1 MLHYYEGIIKFKFF
15 DFDNILLCEK
25 SYENILVYRISHK
38 TLIGAKPLHISFNKI
53 HRFIS
58 VYDGII
64 NLVLFGGEQ
73 YDFIYNG
80 IRYFIGIKNG
90 ITYVIPHNYAK
101 IKAISLIFVTIG
113 NLKMTCLS
121 FNQMSAIG
129 AMM

>member
-1 MLHYYEGIIKFKFF
+1 MLHYYEGIIKFKYF

-64 NLVLFGGEQ
+64 NLVLFGAEQ
-73 YDFIYNG
+73 YDFIYNE
-80 IRYFIGIKNG
+80 IRYFIGIKSG
-90 ITYVIPHNYAK
+90 ITCYF
-101 IKAISLIFVTIG
+101 S
-113 NLKMTCLS
+113 
-121 FNQMSAIG
+121 
-129 AMM
+129 